1 MLLICFASAMA
12 RPHLVINRHREQ
24 CLTSLVGTASP
35 NPVVRICPPPPP
47 QPSECS
53 FVGAGEEQQGCRV
66 AEAYHHHRH
75 TFAFGGKLPARN
87 KRECFMR
94 SAFQH
99 CCSSSSSSC
108 MKTMRKFFRFVFIS
122 DCFAGAHIYVTGNR
136 AIKPLEKSSSF
147 EMRANWSTRWISIGN
162 SQVCGSNFVN
172 H

>member
-35 NPVVRICPPPPP
+35 NPVVRICLPPPP

-53 FVGAGEEQQGCRV
+53 SSVLGRSNRV
-66 AEAYHHHRH
+66 AGWQRPII
-75 TFAFGGKLPARN
+75 TIDILFALGGKLPARN

-99 CCSSSSSSC
+99 CSSSSSC
-108 MKTMRKFFRFVFIS
+108 MKTMRNFFRFVFIS
-122 DCFAGAHIYVTGNR
+122 DCFARGTYLCTGNR